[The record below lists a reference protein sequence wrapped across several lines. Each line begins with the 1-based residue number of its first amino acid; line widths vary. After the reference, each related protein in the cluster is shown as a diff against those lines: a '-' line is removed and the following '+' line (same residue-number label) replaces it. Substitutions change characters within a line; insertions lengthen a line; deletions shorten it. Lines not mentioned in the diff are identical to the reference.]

1 MDRICSSLSNRIQTA
16 EQAAQLIKSG
26 MTLAMS
32 GFTIVGYPKVVPLAL
47 AESGHAR
54 DLTVMVGASAGDE
67 LDGAMVRAGI
77 IKRRFG
83 FQNNKDMRASIN
95 NGEISYMDYH
105 LSDLPRLSA
114 QKAAPAIDYAIVECT
129 AITED
134 GLIPTGSVGAS
145 NAFVKAADKIIVEI
159 NRTVPEELAGIHDI
173 YDLSRPPH
181 GKPIPLCTPSDR
193 VGTPYIPCPH
203 EKIAAIVYSDIPDQT
218 PKFKPL
224 SDATRKLGENVVA
237 FLKGEVAA
245 GRLPEKLPPI
255 QSGIGSVGNAML
267 YALAESEFKNLEVY
281 TEVIQDGGMK
291 MLENGVLSIVSAT
304 SLSLSEESRQKLY
317 DNLPYYKEKIIVRS
331 QEMSNHPGL
340 IRRMGVIAINTPIE
354 VDIYG
359 NVNSTHI
366 MGTSM
371 MNGIGGS
378 GDFTRNSALNIFTTE
393 SCAKGGLISCFV
405 PMVSHVDNT
414 EHDVH
419 VIITEQGIADL
430 RWKSPKERAELI
442 IENCAHPDYR
452 PMLREYFEHAK
463 EVSKGKHTP
472 HDLKEA
478 LSWHI
483 RFLETGS
490 MKK

>member
-1 MDRICSSLSNRIQTA
+1 MERICQSLKNRIQTPA
-16 EQAAQLIKSG
+16 QAAQLIKSG

-32 GFTIVGYPKVVPLAL
+32 GFTIVGYPKAVPLAL

-54 DLTVMVGASAGDE
+54 DLTVMVGASSGDE
-67 LDGAMVRAGI
+67 LDGAMTRAGI
-77 IKRRFG
+77 VSRRFA
-83 FQNNKDMRASIN
+83 FQNNKDLRNAIN
-95 NGEISYMDYH
+95 AGKVGYMDYH
-105 LSDLPRLSA
+105 LSDLPRLVA
-114 QKAAPAIDYAIVECT
+114 QAAAPKVDVAIIECT
-129 AITED
+129 AVTEE
-134 GLIPTGSVGAS
+134 GLIPTGSVGTSDVFAK
-145 NAFVKAADKIIVEI
+145 VADKIIVEI
-159 NRTVPEELAGIHDI
+159 NRTVPLDFVGLHDI
-173 YDLSRPPH
+173 YEISRPPC
-181 GKPIPLCTPSDR
+181 GMPIPLTKADDR
-193 VGTPYIPCPH
+193 IGTHYIPCPL
-203 EKIAAIVYSDIPDQT
+203 EKIAAIVYSDTPDQT

-224 SDATRKLGENVVA
+224 ADTTRQLGENVVK
-237 FLKGEVAA
+237 FLKSEVDA
-245 GRLPEKLPPI
+245 GRLPKDLPPL
-255 QSGIGSVGNAML
+255 QSGLGSVGNAML
-267 YALAESEFKNLEVY
+267 YALADSEFRGLKLY

-291 MLENGVLSIVSAT
+291 MLENGVLSFVSAT
-304 SLSLSEESRQKLY
+304 SLSLSAESRQTLY
-317 DNLPYYKEKIIVRS
+317 DNLPYYKDKIIVRS
-331 QEMSNHPGL
+331 QEMSNHPEL

-393 SCAKGGLISCFV
+393 SCAKGGLISCIV

-419 VIITEQGIADL
+419 VIITEQGVADL
-430 RWKSPKERAELI
+430 RWKSPKERAEII

-463 EVSKGKHTP
+463 AVSKGQHTP
-472 HDLKEA
+472 HDLTQA
-478 LSWHI
+478 LSWHQ
-483 RFLETGS
+483 RYLETGT